1 LLLKRAE
8 ARTVEP
14 TNPPKLLQ
22 ECFPTTV
29 LRRLFSLREAW
40 NAVQDGSPAS
50 ELCWLALMAIL
61 RECSPVGTAQWQY
74 VLLNKAKANILEP
87 FRAFELKTAL
97 FASDMALRQRFANG
111 RVPKFRQDDAR
122 VCREVPD
129 GWAELV
135 VTSPPYAN
143 NYDYADATRLEMT
156 FAGEV
161 ESWGDLQETVR
172 TYLVRSCS
180 QHVAPIASE
189 TEELIRNPIL
199 RPIVKELS
207 QVCRELEVQRD
218 HHGG

>member
-1 LLLKRAE
+1 
-8 ARTVEP
+8 
-14 TNPPKLLQ
+14 
-22 ECFPTTV
+22 
-29 LRRLFSLREAW
+29 REAW

-74 VLLNKAKANILEP
+74 VLPNKAKANILEP

-156 FAGEV
+156 FAGQIDG
-161 ESWGDLQETVR
+161 WGDLQETVR
-172 TYLVRSCS
+172 KYLVRSCS
-180 QHVAPIASE
+180 QHVAPISDQTRQIIQDPILE
-189 TEELIRNPIL
+189 PIREEL
-199 RPIVKELS
+199 V
-207 QVCRELEVQRD
+207 QVCDKLNAERAN
-218 HHGG
+218 

>member
-74 VLLNKAKANILEP
+74 VLPNKAKANILEP

-156 FAGEV
+156 FAGQING
-161 ESWGDLQETVR
+161 WGDLQATVR
-172 TYLVRSCS
+172 RRLVRSCT
-180 QHVAPIASE
+180 QHVAPYAAKTPEVLTDHSLGPIA
-189 TEELIRNPIL
+189 
-199 RPIVKELS
+199 KELAE
-207 QVCRELEVQRD
+207 VCS
-218 HHGG
+218 